1 MQFILDS
8 AGQALPLATI
18 ENAIANLDAAALVD
32 LDAST
37 RALRISTFATAGE
50 VLDCLRQAGL
60 QVQPQQL
67 KQRPSEC
74 CGGCGG

>member
-8 AGQALPLATI
+8 AGQALPLTKI
-18 ENAIANLDAAALVD
+18 ESAIVNLDAAALVD
-32 LDAST
+32 MDLST

-50 VLDCLRQAGL
+50 LLDCLRQAGV
-60 QVQPQQL
+60 QVDPKQL